1 MPKLRVDI
9 LGGVKVTRDGG
20 SVSLAPFEAALIAV
34 VYSSGEIS
42 RPGIARRL
50 WVGEF
55 DSRAR
60 HRLRQLISK
69 TRKRVSPELFEV
81 DGDLVRASSSIPSDV
96 SDVRRADAPP
106 HLERGA
112 RALTRGQL
120 ADGLEGIPDQF
131 DDWCDGLRRSWERSI
146 TSAARTAWP
155 VCTQSGE
162 WSAARDAAE
171 AMVVLDPSDA
181 QWVARLIEARGRSG
195 QERSAE
201 VAYSEYTAQLSAGE
215 QCDPEVDTVIEVV
228 RALPGTSDTIT
239 ARPPRFVGRRRA
251 IDAITPLF
259 DNLREGRPGFALVT
273 GEAGIGKTRFLDE
286 LRRTAHLD
294 GFRCLHARG
303 VEFERVIAL
312 NPLVDALLSVD
323 LESHL
328 SELGEPWRSVIG
340 EVLPSGALEDPI
352 GELPLI
358 QEENL
363 SRRLF
368 DAFSLLLDNIAKE
381 RPTVL
386 FLDDLHWADS
396 TTVSTLQFF
405 QRRSTNTPFAV
416 VASIRPAA
424 VGPRG
429 PASALLSKDSRIVSH
444 RFDLGDLSREE
455 AQALVQDVM
464 GDNATDL
471 DTEAVIESTGCHPLY
486 LIEVARNRA
495 ESIPKDGAPFGPM
508 AVVPVSLRE
517 VLSARTHGLSEVARS
532 MSAILAIGAGRMR
545 LSELAALTGDSI
557 DVVVEIA
564 EELQAARIIDGER
577 DRIWIA
583 HDLFRG
589 AIYHELSEP
598 RRAVLHRRMAVFLR
612 DQDNPPAD
620 ELATHLDQAGDAA
633 AAAEYGWIAG
643 ERCLARGTVAEAA
656 HFYELTARND
666 SDPKRTAEATAR
678 QGIAHHLGRDM
689 ARAAPVLELASLR
702 LRDIGD
708 REQARRIDIR
718 RVEAL
723 AEDGKAERSDLIARL
738 QAINEDARAEED
750 WEGVAL
756 ALDGKIQ
763 ILHGVGD
770 LQAISDVLDECR
782 HISEMSASTAAAV
795 AHITLALDVVFGDA
809 ATGMRSAEHALL
821 LTKEGGDHRLRALL
835 RAMAMWQLRGRVT
848 GEDFEGLVH
857 EARSLAKAAGDIRVR
872 FSTESNLAVAALDA
886 GNHDRAEA
894 LFDKASQLL
903 GNAEMDH
910 ARFNHW
916 NNLGELHL
924 ARRDFGAARNSFLQ
938 AENHLGPTTPPYAS
952 QAVAAGLGLCA
963 LETGDLGEARR
974 RREQVS
980 VPTGRLYYDPST
992 IVAFEVRFLERLR
1005 EYDAALDLMRLICA
1019 GLKSRFELAWLKTVT
1034 LLVKKQLRW
1043 SRTLGAIE
1051 VLDEA
1056 LFVARDLHLSER
1068 QHELEALYV
1077 ELRSREGLS

>member
-1 MPKLRVDI
+1 MVPELRVDL
-9 LGGVKVTRDGG
+9 LGGVRVTRDGA

-69 TRKRVSPELFEV
+69 TRKRVSLELFEV

-96 SDVRRADAPP
+96 GDVRRAGGPP
-106 HLERGA
+106 HLERAA
-112 RALTRGQL
+112 RALARGRL
-120 ADGLEGIPDQF
+120 AKGLEGIPDQF
-131 DDWCDGLRRSWERSI
+131 DDWCDGLWRSWERSI

-162 WSAARDAAE
+162 WTGARDAAE

-201 VAYSEYTAQLSAGE
+201 VAYSEYTARLSAAE
-215 QCDPEVDTVIEVV
+215 QCDPDVATIIEVV

-239 ARPPRFVGRRRA
+239 TRPPGFVGRRHA

-259 DNLREGRPGFALVT
+259 DNLREGRPGFALIT
-273 GEAGIGKTRFLDE
+273 GEAGIGKTRLLDE

-328 SELGEPWRSVIG
+328 SALGEPWRSVIG

-352 GELPLI
+352 GELPLL

-368 DAFSLLLDNIAKE
+368 DAFSLLLDNIARE

-405 QRRSTNTPFAV
+405 QRRSTDTPFAV

-429 PASALLSKDSRIVSH
+429 PTRALLSEDSKIVSH

-464 GDNATDL
+464 GGTATDL

-495 ESIPKDGAPFGPM
+495 ESIPKNGAPFRPM

-517 VLSARTHGLSEVARS
+517 VLSARMRGLSEAGRS
-532 MSAILAIGAGRMR
+532 VSAMLAIGAGRIR
-545 LSELAALTGDSI
+545 LSELSALTGDSI
-557 DVVVEIA
+557 DDVVEIA
-564 EELQAARIIDGER
+564 EELQAARIVDGER

-612 DQDNPPAD
+612 ERDDPPAD
-620 ELATHLDQAGDAA
+620 QLATHLDQAGDTA

-643 ERCLARGTVAEAA
+643 EHCLARGTVAEAA
-656 HFYELTARND
+656 HFYELAARND
-666 SDPKRTAEATAR
+666 SNPRRMAEATAR

-708 REQARRIDIR
+708 SRRARRIDIR

-723 AEDGKAERSDLIARL
+723 AEDGTAESSDLIARL

-756 ALDGKIQ
+756 ALDREMKACLFDEQLDRVHEITNELESLTHRG
-763 ILHGVGD
+763 HGYAKVAINRALSVGLMLRSTD
-770 LQAISDVLDECR
+770 RA
-782 HISEMSASTAAAV
+782 HAAASTALEHTRPKDWSRLV
-795 AHITLALDVVFGDA
+795 
-809 ATGMRSAEHALL
+809 GMNCLL
-821 LTKEGGDHRLRALL
+821 IVLVHQGRALS
-835 RAMAMWQLRGRVT
+835 
-848 GEDFEGLVH
+848 H
-857 EARSLAKAAGDIRVR
+857 EARTLMSEAQLLAEASGDLMQR
-872 FSTESNLAVAALDA
+872 FSFESTRALGLMDCGLLDEA
-886 GNHDRAEA
+886 DIGFKRAESLIGQA
-894 LFDKASQLL
+894 DMTF
-903 GNAEMDH
+903 
-910 ARFNHW
+910 ARANSAC
-916 NNLGELHL
+916 NQGTL
-924 ARRDFGAARNSFLQ
+924 AIAKGVYDEAARHFERAASFR
-938 AENHLGPTTPPYAS
+938 GPEAPRYVYD
-952 QAVAAGLGLCA
+952 AVHSGLGLCA
-963 LETGDLGEARR
+963 LETGAISEAL
-974 RREQVS
+974 RREAALRDQ
-980 VPTGRLYYDPST
+980 PQTWYYDPSLT
-992 IVAFEVRFLERLR
+992 MEFRARLLSRRGEHDQAIQLLEETALAVEGRLVS
-1005 EYDAALDLMRLICA
+1005 AWIKLKLSQSILMARVKHPRLA
-1019 GLKSRFELAWLKTVT
+1019 
-1034 LLVKKQLRW
+1034 Q
-1043 SRTLGAIE
+1043 
-1051 VLDEA
+1051 
-1056 LFVARDLHLSER
+1056 VARS
-1068 QHELEALYV
+1068 ALRV
-1077 ELRSREGLS
+1077 STECGMTLRTRHFEEILTSVGQ